1 MDGLF
6 QEYVR
11 HILRSGLDTLVTL
24 TTIPFAGILGLGA
37 SRRAGDPHMDRPSG
51 PCFSKNLKVVI
62 LSLVIA
68 REITKHM
75 IAMRKSPSIP
85 ALAAPRA
92 RGIFVGTYNNAC
104 ECRPHEIYAD
114 SAEARGCVGI
124 AHTDD
129 G

>member
-1 MDGLF
+1 MF
-6 QEYVR
+6 
-11 HILRSGLDTLVTL
+11 
-24 TTIPFAGILGLGA
+24 
-37 SRRAGDPHMDRPSG
+37 
-51 PCFSKNLKVVI
+51 KKKLKVVI

-104 ECRPHEIYAD
+104 EFRPHEIYAD
-114 SAEARGCVGI
+114 SAESRGCVGI